1 MNQSYYPLGTDM
13 KDSIPHT
20 GQIFLKKILGFIP
33 NLDGRKTQLT
43 RMFGWMIKIV
53 GMNNIQELN

>member
-1 MNQSYYPLGTDM
+1 M

-43 RMFGWMIKIV
+43 RMFGWTINIV